1 MSGRAQLSVIIPV
14 LDEATELP
22 RLLDELN
29 RQDLALD
36 VVVADGGSQDA
47 SCGLAEA
54 AGATV
59 VKAQRGRAAQMNAG
73 ARRARAPR
81 LLFLHADSHLPDAAF
96 LRRAVEAFDAAE
108 AQDTCTPVAG
118 HFGLVFHCA
127 DTGSAALYRWM
138 EAKSRSGRAG
148 TINGDQG
155 LLLRPAFFRA
165 LGGFDE
171 SHPYFED
178 QRMARRIF
186 DAGRWVLLPGRLGT
200 SARRFESEGRIRRYA
215 AMGLMVWM
223 HDIGLADFFDRAQG
237 LYREQS
243 RSRPLDLRPLL
254 VLAHG
259 HLVEA
264 LARDPT
270 LAQRMSEGL
279 RAQAWQP
286 LFAVD
291 VLLGWEPP
299 RLLRWFDRTLS
310 RRLAR
315 PDSDRWARAAIA
327 ALLVGL
333 RPWLGAAGSARPIT
347 TQ

>member
-1 MSGRAQLSVIIPV
+1 MSARAQLSVVIPV

-22 RLLDELN
+22 RLLDELE
-29 RQDLALD
+29 RQELALD

-47 SCGLAEA
+47 SCRLAEV

-59 VKAQRGRAAQMNAG
+59 VRAQRGRAAQMNAG
-73 ARRARAPR
+73 ARQARAPR
-81 LLFLHADSHLPDAAF
+81 LLFLHADSHLSGNDF
-96 LRRAVEAFDAAE
+96 LRQAVEAFDAAE
-108 AQDTCTPVAG
+108 AQDVDVPVAG
-118 HFGLVFHCA
+118 HFGLVFQRA
-127 DTGSAALYRWM
+127 DAGSAALYRWM
-138 EAKSRSGRAG
+138 EAKSRCGRAG

-155 LLLRPAFFRA
+155 LLLRPAFFRT

-186 DAGRWVLLPGRLGT
+186 EGGRWVLLPGRLGT

-333 RPWLGAAGSARPIT
+333 RPWLGAAGSARPIK